1 MFITRRQTHK
11 YANLLSNNSVSVLV
25 DNRSN
30 NDADFRNAIAVT
42 AVGTAEEIK
51 DSKRENLLHLYL
63 AKHHSL
69 EKFAHSPES
78 ALFRI
83 KVKKYIIVRN
93 FQEVMEL
100 KVEG

>member
-1 MFITRRQTHK
+1 M
-11 YANLLSNNSVSVLV
+11 LV

-69 EKFAHSPES
+69 EKFNHSPGS

-100 KVEG
+100 KMEG